1 MAKLRPITRKEM
13 YLAKAGG
20 QSVTVPLPP
29 ITREEQFLKDIID
42 AIEAGGSSSDYAVDI
57 DFGMNSQTF
66 VVTAQLKNKDGD
78 LIGTPKSVD
87 IPLESTVVNG
97 SYNNATKTLTLT
109 LVSGQS
115 INIPIGDIISGLQ
128 AEITAQNP
136 LDADLVDD
144 SNSTN
149 KFVTASE
156 KRVWN
161 GKQNA
166 IDSSHK
172 LSSSLVDDTT
182 ATNKFVT
189 TLEKQTWNG
198 KQDALTFDTTPTQ
211 GSTNPVTSGGIY
223 NVIGDIN
230 TVLEEVL

>member
-1 MAKLRPITRKEM
+1 MAKLKPITRKEK

-20 QSVTVPLPP
+20 QSVTVPLRP

-42 AIEAGGSSSDYAVDI
+42 AIESGGSSSDYAVDI
-57 DFGMNSQTF
+57 DFSMNSQTF

-78 LIGTPKSVD
+78 LIGTAKSVD

-136 LDADLVDD
+136 LNADFVDD
-144 SNSTN
+144 TNSTH
-149 KFVTASE
+149 KFVTAAE
-156 KRVWN
+156 KKQISDNADAIGNAESKIYDILDELDTKLPDKGNYTEFAN
-161 GKQNA
+161 GQRLYV
-166 IDSSHK
+166 S
-172 LSSSLVDDTT
+172 TT
-182 ATNKFVT
+182 
-189 TLEKQTWNG
+189 Q
-198 KQDALTFDTTPTQ
+198 PT
-211 GSTNPVTSGGIY
+211 
-223 NVIGDIN
+223 GDIAEGS
-230 TVLEEVL
+230 VGIGW